1 MNLSRVLLVPLCLL
15 LATPLFARQQ
25 SVQSEAIQ
33 QSDPGTQEMGQDGE
47 AEMTQGLSH
56 YRRRDF
62 QSALGEFDK
71 VTEAA
76 PWRADAFYLRGYC
89 LMILRSYDQSVEA
102 FGRAFELDPA
112 FDPRTIYQ
120 R

>member
-1 MNLSRVLLVPLCLL
+1 MNLSRVLFAPLCLL
-15 LATPLFARQQ
+15 LTAPLFSQEQ
-25 SVQSEAIQ
+25 SVQSEAIAQ
-33 QSDPGTQEMGQDGE
+33 DDSGMQEMGQDGE
-47 AEMTQGLSH
+47 AEMTLGLSH

-62 QSALGEFDK
+62 QSALTEFDK

-89 LMILRSYDQSVEA
+89 LMILRNYDQSVEA